1 MQQDGILN
9 LWKVGYL
16 LGKSCKAICNY
27 FWSISALT
35 TTGATYSPPPASQ
48 QGNNTYVPET
58 PCIQFFGAKVANK
71 PLVQQILGMSVLI
84 SDCCFRPQ
92 KGRHRGRQPLPSII
106 QSPCPYGKSDF
117 QGISKDQNIS
127 LPAVFCF
134 CSLGEPNIKNQLYA
148 QRKFKSHMP
157 RKTHRLGKIRK

>member
-1 MQQDGILN
+1 MEGWLPPGEVLQGHLQLLLVN
-9 LWKVGYL
+9 FSSYHYRSYL
-16 LGKSCKAICNY
+16 
-27 FWSISALT
+27 FPT
-35 TTGATYSPPPASQ
+35 TNKLA
-48 QGNNTYVPET
+48 GNNTYVPET
-58 PCIQFFGAKVANK
+58 PCIQFFGAKVADK

-84 SDCCFRPQ
+84 SNCCFRPQ

-127 LPAVFCF
+127 FPAVFGF

-157 RKTHRLGKIRK
+157 RKRHRLGKIQK